1 MHNDAIYEQ
10 LTSVFRDVF
19 QDDALT
25 IAPETTAQDVAGWD
39 SGRMIE
45 LIMAAESQF
54 GIRFTSREVDAMA
67 RVGDFAETIA
77 RKTAGRADGRG

>member
-1 MHNDAIYEQ
+1 MQKDAIYEQ

-25 IAPETTAQDVAGWD
+25 ISPDTTAQDVEGWD

-45 LIMAAESQF
+45 LVMAAESHF
-54 GIRFTSREVDAMA
+54 GIRFTSREVDGMM
-67 RVGDFAETIA
+67 RVADFADTIE
-77 RKTAGRADGRG
+77 RKTAGQG

>member
-1 MHNDAIYEQ
+1 MNRDAVYEQ
-10 LTSVFRDVF
+10 LTAVFRDVF
-19 QDDALT
+19 QDDTLT

-45 LIMAAESQF
+45 LIMTAESRF

-67 RVGDFAETIA
+67 RVADFAETIA
-77 RKTAGRADGRG
+77 RKTAGQG